1 MKKYLVILFVLV
13 AGLSACSKDDD
24 FDANAQ
30 AATDDAAIQAY
41 LKTNNI
47 TATKDPSGLYYQVV
61 TPGTGNYPT
70 SSSTV
75 TVNYVGKLLN
85 GTQFDASN
93 SFKTSLAAVVR
104 GWTVG
109 IPHVQVGGTIKLF
122 IPSALGYA
130 NNQTGAIPANSVL
143 IFNIDLLSI
152 N

>member
-1 MKKYLVILFVLV
+1 MKKYLLILFVLV
-13 AGLSACSKDDD
+13 AGLSACKKTDD

-47 TATKDPSGLYYQVV
+47 TAVKDPSGLYYQVV
-61 TPGTGNYPT
+61 TAGTGNYPT

-93 SFKTSLAAVVR
+93 GFKTSLGAVVR
-104 GWTVG
+104 GWTIGV
-109 IPHVQVGGTIKLF
+109 PHVQVGGTIKLF
-122 IPSALGYA
+122 IPSGLGYG
-130 NNQTGAIPANSVL
+130 NNATGSIPANSVL
-143 IFNIDLLSI
+143 IFTIDLLSI

>member
-13 AGLSACSKDDD
+13 AGLSACSKSDD

-30 AATDDAAIQAY
+30 AATDDTAIQAY
-41 LKTNNI
+41 LKANNI

-61 TPGTGNYPT
+61 TAGTGNYPT

-75 TVNYVGKLLN
+75 TVNYAGKLLN

-93 SFKTSLAAVVR
+93 GFKTSLTAVIR

-130 NNQTGAIPANSVL
+130 NTATGAIPANSVL
-143 IFNIDLLSI
+143 VFNIDLLSI